1 MQMLWK
7 FTTVWSGVLLYT
19 KSVICF
25 RKKKYAHVMEV
36 HICLVLGFIYL
47 YKSYLMFHVQ
57 KQMTFPPTKI
67 KIAGHK
73 ENSHQ
78 VWLRGT
84 GDG

>member
-1 MQMLWK
+1 MEVHNCL
-7 FTTVWSGVLLYT
+7 VRGS
-19 KSVICF
+19 SVHKKVSSVF
-25 RKKKYAHVMEV
+25 EKKKYAHVMEV